1 MKPVCQLYAL
11 CVEQLPGYSFP
22 PSYWAERENELDEHG
37 SYKGNAKKIKDRIS
51 AVKMRV
57 AEELLFEPFI
67 SQLANVT
74 VGSKKTSS
82 RKMLTRPMGPPKAVP
97 MPHGTAEGP
106 IRIDVR
112 VDMEK
117 GKGYVLTVETKL
129 GGVVWEEASSKKEYP
144 RKKPYTKTYL
154 TVVGA
159 EKALEYISREKEEQA
174 RAHGI
179 AWTVADRTCVR
190 LWKKTLECVHELD
203 QKIRKAEEEGDI
215 SANEDL
221 QELTRFSRLAW
232 AREVIG
238 YTLG

>member
-1 MKPVCQLYAL
+1 M
-11 CVEQLPGYSFP
+11 
-22 PSYWAERENELDEHG
+22 EREDELENHG
-37 SYKGNAKKIKDRIS
+37 SYKGNAKKIKDRIT
-51 AVKMRV
+51 AIKMRI
-57 AEELLFEPFI
+57 AEELLFEPFV
-67 SQLANVT
+67 SQLANVIMGT
-74 VGSKKTSS
+74 KKVGI
-82 RKMLTRPMGPPKAVP
+82 RAKMLTRVMGPPKAVP

-106 IRIDVR
+106 IRIEVK

-117 GKGYVLTVETKL
+117 GKGYVLHVTTKL
-129 GGVVWEEASSKKEYP
+129 GEESWEATNFTKDYP
-144 RKKPYTKTYL
+144 RKRPYSKTL
-154 TVVGA
+154 VTVMGA

-179 AWTVADRTCVR
+179 AWTIADKTCVR

-203 QKIRKAEEEGDI
+203 DKIKKAEEEGDI
-215 SANEDL
+215 AANEEL